1 MDDDDDDRLISDEER
16 KVMLEDIRKVLFA
29 SDNLPLP
36 LDLMKDFENCDDWEL
51 IEHHRDVVQ
60 AKNDHGDVYDYDE
73 SNICLES
80 DSENDLY

>member
-36 LDLMKDFENCDDWEL
+36 LDLMKDFENCDWEL
-51 IEHHRDVVQ
+51 IEHHRDVVE

-73 SNICLES
+73 FNICLES
-80 DSENDLY
+80 DSETDLY